1 MGKQQTGGVFVW
13 DAALFIFNK
22 QHVFSPVKCVE
33 QIYNWEKM
41 YCAESFVWPQGGPGP
56 SRFNDYGN
64 VRVTAA
70 LNEAFVYLFKHSFF
84 FIIYFFSLFDVSL
97 LTENR

>member
-1 MGKQQTGGVFVW
+1 MYSPNKHVVVWVNNKPGEFVW

-33 QIYNWEKM
+33 QICNWEKM

-64 VRVTAA
+64 VRVTTA
-70 LNEAFVYLFKHSFF
+70 LNETFVYLFKHSFF
-84 FIIYFFSLFDVSL
+84 LYHSL
-97 LTENR
+97 LSSF